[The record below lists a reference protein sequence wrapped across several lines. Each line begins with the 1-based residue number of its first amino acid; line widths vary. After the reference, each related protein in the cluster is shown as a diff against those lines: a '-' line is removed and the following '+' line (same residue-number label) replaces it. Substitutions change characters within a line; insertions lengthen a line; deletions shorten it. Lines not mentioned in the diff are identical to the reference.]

1 MRTTLDIADD
11 VLLAAKEIAR
21 RDKSSIGAVLSDLA
35 RQSLL
40 GRQAGPE
47 PAAATVDRLARLG
60 IRPLPRG
67 SAIVTNELIN
77 RIRDEEGI

>member
-11 VLLAAKEIAR
+11 VLLAAKEVAR

-40 GRQAGPE
+40 GK
-47 PAAATVDRLARLG
+47 PAARSRAAASAGRLAALG
-60 IRPLPRG
+60 IHPLPRRN
-67 SAIVTNELIN
+67 AIVTNELID